1 MFRDADA
8 REGGAAMTGLW
19 RVRLVRLCVCDARR
33 SRSEPSDAAA
43 AEELRQ
49 LHVDAG
55 CGRLAAVTQSRRL
68 AALAACQVVT

>member
-19 RVRLVRLCVCDARR
+19 RVRLVRLCVCGARR

-43 AEELRQ
+43 ARSCGSCMWML
-49 LHVDAG
+49 DA
-55 CGRLAAVTQSRRL
+55 AASQP
-68 AALAACQVVT
+68 

>member
-8 REGGAAMTGLW
+8 RAGGAAMTGLW

-43 AEELRQ
+43 ASSFSSCMWML
-49 LHVDAG
+49 DA
-55 CGRLAAVTQSRRL
+55 AA
-68 AALAACQVVT
+68 